1 MEHFFKAV
9 NINRP
14 EPAFILFNGILYNSD
29 MEYITFQQAQS
40 VLGND
45 NHGKLFVKPAEE
57 SGGRGIYIFNKNN
70 QYQYVTKQNIFF
82 TEDFLTAIGKKSDY
96 IIQPGIVQDTEFSRI
111 YPHSVNTCR
120 IITENKNSTPRVVCA
135 MLRMGRNHNEVDNI
149 SSGGISTNVNIQ
161 NGMLGDFA
169 ISYQGGKFE
178 RHPDTQFIF
187 RNNKISRWSEV
198 KKFVTDCA
206 GKLPFFTYIG
216 WDISLTPDGPV
227 AIEVNTAPAID
238 IMEMTDGGLR
248 EAFGIDDPDYYWKNP
263 GKRI

>member
-82 TEDFLTAIGKKSDY
+82 TEDFLTAIGKKV
-96 IIQPGIVQDTEFSRI
+96 IILFSPGLSRI
-111 YPHSVNTCR
+111 PSFLGYTR
-120 IITENKNSTPRVVCA
+120 I
-135 MLRMGRNHNEVDNI
+135 L
-149 SSGGISTNVNIQ
+149 
-161 NGMLGDFA
+161 
-169 ISYQGGKFE
+169 
-178 RHPDTQFIF
+178 
-187 RNNKISRWSEV
+187 
-198 KKFVTDCA
+198 
-206 GKLPFFTYIG
+206 
-216 WDISLTPDGPV
+216 
-227 AIEVNTAPAID
+227 
-238 IMEMTDGGLR
+238 
-248 EAFGIDDPDYYWKNP
+248 
-263 GKRI
+263 

>member
-1 MEHFFKAV
+1 M
-9 NINRP
+9 
-14 EPAFILFNGILYNSD
+14 
-29 MEYITFQQAQS
+29 
-40 VLGND
+40 
-45 NHGKLFVKPAEE
+45 
-57 SGGRGIYIFNKNN
+57 
-70 QYQYVTKQNIFF
+70 
-82 TEDFLTAIGKKSDY
+82 
-96 IIQPGIVQDTEFSRI
+96 
-111 YPHSVNTCR
+111 
-120 IITENKNSTPRVVCA
+120 VCA
-135 MLRMGRNHNEVDNI
+135 ILRMGRNHNEVDNI